1 MNLCPTC
8 ADGNCRHGEKCPAG
22 CDCIGDYTE
31 E

>member
-1 MNLCPTC
+1 MILCPTC
-8 ADGNCRHGEKCPAG
+8 ADGNCRHGGKCIA